1 MRAVVVEAYGVVP
14 VVREVPRPEP
24 VDGGVVLKV
33 EATGLCRSDWH
44 GWMGHDSDIV
54 LPHVP
59 GHEFAGTI
67 AAVGAGVS
75 GWAVGDR
82 VTTPFICACGKCEQC
97 LDGNQQ
103 VCPNQLQP
111 GFNYW
116 GSFAEYVAVPY
127 AEVNLVRLPDD
138 LDFATAAGLGC
149 RFATSFRAVH
159 QVARVTAGE
168 RVAVFG
174 CGGVGL
180 SAVMIASAL
189 GAEVIAI
196 DTNPAALALA
206 RTYGATHTIQ
216 APTQPTPTTPGP
228 DPAATGPHPAP
239 TGSDPAA
246 TGSDP
251 AATGAYPAPTRPHS
265 AATGPHPALAGDRSG
280 SVVAR
285 LGELGRPQVTIDALG
300 SGDIVQQAL
309 RSLRPRG
316 RHVQVGLLPD
326 GVQLDVSRLI
336 SQELTWLG
344 SHGMPAHAYSEMLNL
359 VATGNLNPHQLI
371 TRTIRLEEAPAA
383 LAALS
388 NGTPAGVTVITP

>member
-1 MRAVVVEAYGVVP
+1 M
-14 VVREVPRPEP
+14 
-24 VDGGVVLKV
+24 VLKV

-59 GHEFAGTI
+59 GHELAGTI
-67 AAVGAGVS
+67 AAVGSGVT

-82 VTTPFICACGKCEQC
+82 VTTPFICACGACEQC
-97 LDGNQQ
+97 LEGNQQ

-127 AEVNLVRLPDD
+127 AAVNLVRLPDD
-138 LDFATAAGLGC
+138 MDFASAAGLGC

-159 QVARVTAGE
+159 QVGQVVAGE

-196 DTNPAALALA
+196 DTNSEALNLA
-206 RTYGATHTIQ
+206 REYGAVHAIHASAETVAQIHDL
-216 APTQPTPTTPGP
+216 G
-228 DPAATGPHPAP
+228 
-239 TGSDPAA
+239 
-246 TGSDP
+246 
-251 AATGAYPAPTRPHS
+251 GAH
-265 AATGPHPALAGDRSG
+265 
-280 SVVAR
+280 
-285 LGELGRPQVTIDALG
+285 VTIDALG
-300 SGDIVQQAL
+300 SNDVVQQAL
-309 RSLRPRG
+309 QSLRPRG
-316 RHVQVGLLPD
+316 RHVQIGLLPS
-326 GVQLDVSRLI
+326 GVNLDVGRLI
-336 SQELTWLG
+336 GQELTWLG
-344 SHGMPAHAYSEMLNL
+344 SHGMPAHAYPEMLAL
-359 VATGNLNPHQLI
+359 VATGNLNPQQLI
-371 TRTIRLEEAPAA
+371 TRTITLEETPAA
-383 LAALS
+383 LAALT

>member
-1 MRAVVVEAYGVVP
+1 MRAVVVSEYGVLP
-14 VVREVPRPEP
+14 EVREVAEP
-24 VDGGVVLKV
+24 AVADGSVVLKV

-59 GHEFAGTI
+59 GHELAGTI
-67 AAVGAGVS
+67 AAVGGGVS

-82 VTTPFICACGKCEQC
+82 VTTPFICACGECEQC
-97 LDGNQQ
+97 LEGNQQ

-138 LDFATAAGLGC
+138 MDFATAAGLGC

-159 QVARVTAGE
+159 QVGRVVAGE

-196 DTNPAALALA
+196 DTNSEALTLA
-206 RTYGATHTIQ
+206 REYGAVQTIH
-216 APTQPTPTTPGP
+216 ASADTVTQI
-228 DPAATGPHPAP
+228 H
-239 TGSDPAA
+239 
-246 TGSDP
+246 
-251 AATGAYPAPTRPHS
+251 
-265 AATGPHPALAGDRSG
+265 
-280 SVVAR
+280 
-285 LGELGRPQVTIDALG
+285 ELGGAHVTIDALG
-300 SGDIVQQAL
+300 SNDVVQQAL
-309 RSLRPRG
+309 WALRPRG
-316 RHVQVGLLPD
+316 RHVQIGLLPS
-326 GVQLDVSRLI
+326 GVSLDVGRLI
-336 SQELTWLG
+336 GQELTWLG
-344 SHGMPAHAYSEMLNL
+344 SHGMPAHAYPEMLAL
-359 VATGNLNPHQLI
+359 VATGNLNPQQLI
-371 TRTIRLEEAPAA
+371 TRTITLEETPAA

-388 NGTPAGVTVITP
+388 NGTTAGVTVITP